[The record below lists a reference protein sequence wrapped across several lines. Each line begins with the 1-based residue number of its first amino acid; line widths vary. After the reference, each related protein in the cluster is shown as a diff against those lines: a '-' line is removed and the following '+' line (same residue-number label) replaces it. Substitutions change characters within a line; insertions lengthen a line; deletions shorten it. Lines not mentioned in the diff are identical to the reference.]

1 MIHNQ
6 HHPDQGNF
14 HPDGGGHVVVLH
26 SHHGLLL
33 YSQLGRCDY
42 DDGDYADDGNNNEDD
57 GDDDDDNDDLLQPS

>member
-6 HHPDQGNF
+6 DHPDQGNF

-33 YSQLGRCDY
+33 YGQLGRCDY
-42 DDGDYADDGNNNEDD
+42 DDGDFVDDGNNNDN
-57 GDDDDDNDDLLQPS
+57 DDDDDNDDLLQPS